1 MSILANALLPYTL
14 LGAST
19 QTPGIHLFARYRKLT
34 EIPKWGKLWFREHLR
49 SNISHT
55 SEETQAIQCS
65 EAHSTRRTAALLKH
79 LLKTM
84 RPKQWAK
91 NVFIFAALIFDK
103 KLLVP
108 SVVLRTTAA
117 FVLFCLLSSSV
128 YLINDLVDMERDRQ
142 HPTKK
147 DRPLASG
154 RLKPSIAVVAAVVFI
169 VVAISLGFALE
180 PRFGTVE
187 LIYLVTMILYSFFL
201 KNIVIV
207 DVLTVAAGF
216 VLRVMAGTVVFP
228 VERFSPWLYVCMSS
242 LALFI
247 AVGKRRHELI
257 LLKGNANNHRAILD
271 EYNLQLIDNVLNIA
285 TSTTVV
291 AYSLYTFSAPNL
303 PPNHMMMLTIP
314 PVVYGLLRYL
324 YLIQVKGEGG
334 APEEI
339 ALGDKHLI
347 LDVGLWGLLSASILY
362 FS

>member
-1 MSILANALLPYTL
+1 M
-14 LGAST
+14 
-19 QTPGIHLFARYRKLT
+19 
-34 EIPKWGKLWFREHLR
+34 
-49 SNISHT
+49 
-55 SEETQAIQCS
+55 
-65 EAHSTRRTAALLKH
+65 LKH

-103 KLLVP
+103 KILVP
-108 SVVLRTTAA
+108 SVVLRTMAA

-147 DRPLASG
+147 NRPLASG
-154 RLKPSIAVVAAVVFI
+154 KLNPSIAIVAAGVFI

-180 PRFGTVE
+180 PRFGAVQ

-207 DVLTVAAGF
+207 DVLTVATGF

-257 LLKGNANNHRAILD
+257 LLKDNANDHRAILN
-271 EYNLQLIDNVLNIA
+271 EYNLTLIDNVLNIA

-303 PPNHMMMLTIP
+303 PSNHMMMLTIP
-314 PVVYGLLRYL
+314 LVLYGLLRYL

>member
-1 MSILANALLPYTL
+1 M
-14 LGAST
+14 
-19 QTPGIHLFARYRKLT
+19 
-34 EIPKWGKLWFREHLR
+34 LR
-49 SNISHT
+49 GT
-55 SEETQAIQCS
+55 T
-65 EAHSTRRTAALLKH
+65 TLLKH

-91 NVFIFAALIFDK
+91 NIFIFAALIFDK
-103 KLLVP
+103 KIFVP
-108 SVVLRTTAA
+108 SIVLRTVGA
-117 FVLFCLLSSSV
+117 FILFCLLSASV
-128 YLINDLVDMERDRQ
+128 YLINDLVDIQRDRQ

-147 DRPLASG
+147 NRPLASG
-154 RLKPSIAVVAAVVFI
+154 QLEPSVAIGAAVVLI
-169 VVAISLGFALE
+169 LVAITLGFLLE
-180 PRFGTVE
+180 PRFCAVE
-187 LIYLVTMILYSFFL
+187 LIYLTTMILYSFLL

-207 DVLTVAAGF
+207 DVLTIAAGF

-228 VERFSPWLYVCMSS
+228 VERFSPWLYVCMSA

-247 AVGKRRHELI
+247 AVGKRRHEII
-257 LLKGNANNHRAILD
+257 LLKDAANNHRAILD
-271 EYNLQLIDNVLNIA
+271 EYNLQLLDNVLNIA

-339 ALGDKHLI
+339 ALGDKHLV
-347 LDVGLWGLLSASILY
+347 LDVGLWAILSAVILY
-362 FS
+362 VS

>member
-1 MSILANALLPYTL
+1 MLKLL
-14 LGAST
+14 
-19 QTPGIHLFARYRKLT
+19 
-34 EIPKWGKLWFREHLR
+34 LR
-49 SNISHT
+49 
-55 SEETQAIQCS
+55 A
-65 EAHSTRRTAALLKH
+65 
-79 LLKTM
+79 M

-91 NVFIFAALIFDK
+91 NVFLFAALLFDK
-103 KLLVP
+103 KIFMP
-108 SVVLRTTAA
+108 SVALRTAAA
-117 FVLFCLLSSSV
+117 FILFCLLSGSV

-147 DRPLASG
+147 NRPLASG
-154 RLKPSIAVVAAVVFI
+154 ELKPSVAIVAAIISI
-169 VVAISLGFALE
+169 VVAISSGFLLE
-180 PRFGTVE
+180 PRFATVE
-187 LIYLVTMILYSFFL
+187 LIYLVTMILYSFVL

-207 DVLTVAAGF
+207 DVLVVAGGF

-247 AVGKRRHELI
+247 AVGKRRHELL
-257 LLKGNANNHRAILD
+257 LLKDNANDHRAILD

-291 AYSLYTFSAPNL
+291 AYSLYTFSAPNV

-314 PVVYGLLRYL
+314 LVVYGLLRYL
-324 YLIQVKGEGG
+324 YLIQVRGEGG

-347 LDVGLWGLLSASILY
+347 LDVGLWGLLSAGILY
-362 FS
+362 LS

>member
-1 MSILANALLPYTL
+1 
-14 LGAST
+14 
-19 QTPGIHLFARYRKLT
+19 
-34 EIPKWGKLWFREHLR
+34 
-49 SNISHT
+49 
-55 SEETQAIQCS
+55 
-65 EAHSTRRTAALLKH
+65 LLKN

-91 NVFIFAALIFDK
+91 NVFVFAALIFDK

-147 DRPLASG
+147 NRPLASG
-154 RLKPSIAVVAAVVFI
+154 KLKPSIAIVAAVVFI
-169 VVAISLGFALE
+169 MVSISLGFVLE
-180 PRFGTVE
+180 PRFGTVQ

-257 LLKGNANNHRAILD
+257 LLKDNANDHRAILD
-271 EYNLQLIDNVLNIA
+271 EYNLRLIDNVLNIA

-303 PPNHMMMLTIP
+303 PANHMMMLTIP

-324 YLIQVKGEGG
+324 YLIQVRGEGG

-347 LDVGLWGLLSASILY
+347 LDVGLWGLLSAGILY
-362 FS
+362 LS